1 MIPIKLRL
9 SGFTSYREPVE
20 IDFSGFDLAC
30 ISGPNGAGKSSL
42 LDAITFALYGKA
54 RVQSEAIIN
63 TVSEKAEVSLDFE
76 YEGQVYRVTRVNT
89 RGKSSQVDLFI
100 RNQTQDDNAFTWK
113 SLTEHTIRETDAK
126 IRNTLRLDYESFV
139 NASFFLQGKAD
150 SFATKKPAERKDIL
164 SSILGLDQWE
174 LFRKAANDKSRQ
186 ARNDVRI
193 YERDVAMMQEEIETE
208 DKLRSD
214 RLLIESDLALVR
226 EKVISRQAQLDL
238 IKAEAR
244 LLANRMQQLDSLK
257 EQLARANDVVNK
269 KQRQIDQKR
278 ATLGQY
284 QLKIDQAEQIEEA
297 YQQLVW
303 LKSHLSQMDKLS
315 ERYWPLERQRS
326 QLQAQLEAQK
336 QAMEN
341 DLRELTVE
349 KVELERSLAGFDDQ
363 QTKLTDLTE
372 KITQIDEAL
381 SAGQDYEA
389 QLQALREQT
398 HTLEGN
404 NGALRNQMEE
414 IKQRTQK
421 LEDAQGASCPMCG
434 QDLSPSHREQLMGD
448 FNSNGKVLGDQYRLN
463 KAEMNQLKEQI
474 QDLEARLRQVQQLE
488 KQRLSLQSNLALIKQ
503 TLDQLSQ
510 RKESWQ
516 SNKAAR
522 FEQLQKELAEDSFFP
537 EKRLQLR
544 QLDQDVL
551 SLSFDP
557 EAHNQ
562 ARQQV
567 QVAESSETAWQDLQ
581 IARSNFDLLKQEVT
595 TAEQELSHDIEFSR
609 ELNQKYDAEAS
620 ELAESQAKTQD
631 SHQAETELSNLREEQ
646 DVLNRQLGEI
656 DQSLAAIQ
664 NQRERQKRLHE
675 QIDELNEKVRQYS
688 KLETAF
694 GKDGVPAM
702 LIEQALP
709 ELEDQAN
716 QLLLRLSDYTMSVR
730 FNTQRAYKDTKRKD
744 LMETLDIIISDGH
757 GSRDY
762 ETYSGGEAFRI
773 NFAIRLA
780 LSRIL
785 AHRAGARLQTL
796 VIDEGFGNQDAQ
808 GRQRLIG
815 AINIVRPDFEK
826 ILIITHID
834 ELKDYFSNR
843 IEVSKTPSGSQAE
856 VVLG

>member
-76 YEGQVYRVTRVNT
+76 YEGQVYRVKRINT

-100 RNQTQDDNAFTWK
+100 RNQTPDDAFTWK
-113 SLTEHTIRETDAK
+113 SLTEHTVRETDAK

-186 ARNDVRI
+186 ARNNVRI

-214 RLLIESDLALVR
+214 RLLVESDLALVR

-244 LLANRMQQLDSLK
+244 LLANRVQQLDGLK
-257 EQLARANDVVNK
+257 EQLARANDVVDK

-297 YQQLVW
+297 YQQLVR

-326 QLQAQLEAQK
+326 QLQAQLDAQK
-336 QAMEN
+336 QALEN

-349 KVELERSLAGFDDQ
+349 KVELERSLASFDDQ
-363 QTKLTDLTE
+363 QTKLTDLTG

-381 SAGQDYEA
+381 SAGQDYET
-389 QLQALREQT
+389 QLQALREQAQ
-398 HTLEGN
+398 TLEGN
-404 NGALRNQMEE
+404 NGALRIQMEE

-488 KQRLSLQSNLALIKQ
+488 KQRLSLQSNQALIKQ

-510 RKESWQ
+510 RKENWQ

-537 EKRLQLR
+537 EKRLHLQ

-567 QVAESSETAWQDLQ
+567 QEAESSETAWQDLQ
-581 IARSNFDLLKQEVT
+581 IARTGFDLLKQEVT
-595 TAEQELSHDIEFSR
+595 TAEQELSHDIEFRR
-609 ELNQKYDAEAS
+609 ELNQKYDAEANS
-620 ELAESQAKTQD
+620 LAEAQAKTQD
-631 SHQAETELSNLREEQ
+631 SHQAETELSNMREEQ

-656 DQSLAAIQ
+656 DQALAAIQ
-664 NQRERQKRLHE
+664 NQRERQKRLYE

-808 GRQRLIG
+808 GRQRLIE

-843 IEVSKTPSGSQAE
+843 IEVFKTPSGSQAE